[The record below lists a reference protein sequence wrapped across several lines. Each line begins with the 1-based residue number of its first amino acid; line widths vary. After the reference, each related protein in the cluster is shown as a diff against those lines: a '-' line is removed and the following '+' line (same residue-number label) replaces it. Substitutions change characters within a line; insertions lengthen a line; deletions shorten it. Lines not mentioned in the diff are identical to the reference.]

1 MTLGSC
7 STAADWNST
16 TKETRSITVES
27 LTTENSIAYS
37 RGYFY
42 FKFSSSN
49 EILDYSKFT
58 IDLSLLA
65 TANSAILSNL
75 RCFAYKSDEISHDF
89 AKFEYSTFSAINLE
103 YKTKDT
109 SSLVKPYIFSSISYT
124 FKCFGS

>member
-1 MTLGSC
+1 M
-7 STAADWNST
+7 
-16 TKETRSITVES
+16 TVES

-65 TANSAILSNL
+65 IANSAISNNL
-75 RCFAYKSDEISHDF
+75 RCFVFKSEEISHDF
-89 AKFEYSTFSAINLE
+89 AKFDYSTLSTITLE
-103 YKTKDT
+103 YKK
-109 SSLVKPYIFSSISYT
+109 K
-124 FKCFGS
+124 